1 MSSTNPL
8 AAYRERLDSGLLHPD
23 PNQER
28 AVAEL
33 QRLYDDL
40 VAVQPRRSVWSRALA
55 RWSGKAREPECG
67 VYLWGGV
74 GRGKTLLMDMFFDC
88 LPFRNKRRLHFHRF
102 MGTAHALLQQ
112 VRDHR
117 DPLTLVAAQLAR
129 DTRIICFDE
138 LAVTDIADAMI
149 IGNLFAALFER
160 GVTLTATSNLA
171 PGELYRDGL
180 QRARFVPAI
189 ALIEKHT
196 RVVHLDGPTDYRLR
210 VLEKTDVYQTPLS
223 DAAEQRMNAY
233 FDAIAPDAGA
243 WNGHIDVL
251 GRQIACRKAADGV
264 IWFDFAEICAGPRSH
279 TDYVELSRLY
289 QTVLVS
295 GVPRFDATLE
305 NEARR
310 FIALVDEFY
319 DRRVKLILTAAE
331 PAHNLYG
338 GTRLTH
344 EFQRTDSRLREMQ
357 SREYLATEHRP

>member
-8 AAYRERLDSGLLHPD
+8 AAYRERLDNGLLHPD
-23 PNQER
+23 PNQAR
-28 AVAEL
+28 AVTEL

-40 VAVQPRRSVWSRALA
+40 VAAQPRRPALSRALA
-55 RWSGKAREPECG
+55 RWSKKARGPECG

-88 LPFRNKRRLHFHRF
+88 LPFRDKRRLHFHRF
-102 MGTAHALLQQ
+102 MGTAHKLLQQ

-117 DPLTLVAAQLAR
+117 DPLTLVAARLAQ

-138 LAVTDIADAMI
+138 LAVTDITDAMI
-149 IGNLFAALFER
+149 IGNLIAALFER

-171 PGELYRDGL
+171 PQDLYRDGL

-189 ALIEKHT
+189 ELIERHT
-196 RVVHLDGPTDYRLR
+196 RIVHLDGPTDYRLR
-210 VLEKTDVYQTPLS
+210 VLEKTDVYQTPLT
-223 DAAEQRMNAY
+223 DEAELRMEQY
-233 FDAIAPDAGA
+233 FDAIAPDAGV

-251 GRQIACRKAADGV
+251 GRRVVCRKTADGV
-264 IWFDFAEICAGPRSH
+264 IWFDFGEICAGPRSQA
-279 TDYVELSRLY
+279 DYVELSRLY
-289 QTVLVS
+289 QTVLIW

-319 DRRVKLILTAAE
+319 DRRVKLILTAAV
-331 PAHNLYG
+331 PIHDLYG

-344 EFQRTDSRLREMQ
+344 EFQRTASRLQEMQ